1 MDLKRLTW
9 SDFVGFVGAGLLAL
23 SLWLPWFH
31 TDCEKIDGVGRG
43 GRILGKEPADC
54 NENSVLKGDRGEL
67 ASYGDFTAWET
78 FARLDW
84 ALLAACIAPF
94 ILAWIIVRGHE
105 LTWRPGEI
113 TMIVGMLAFV
123 LIICNGIIL
132 GRPGESVEIGLAYGY
147 GLGLL
152 GSVLIML
159 AGAIRQSQGRTRK
172 PPGV

>member
-1 MDLKRLTW
+1 MDLKLLTW
-9 SDFVGFVGAGLLAL
+9 SDFVGFLGAGVLAL

-31 TDCEKIDGVGRG
+31 TDCESIETGPEGA
-43 GRILGKEPADC
+43 ITGKTPEDC

-67 ASYGDFTAWET
+67 ESYGDFTAWET

-84 ALLAACIAPF
+84 LLLAACIAPF

-105 LTWRPGEI
+105 LTWRPGEV
-113 TMIVGMLAFV
+113 TMIVGMLAFA

-132 GRPGESVEIGLAYGY
+132 GKPGNSVDIGLDYGY
-147 GLGLL
+147 AVALL
-152 GSVLIML
+152 GGVGIM
-159 AGAIRQSQGRTRK
+159 ASGAIRQAQGRTRK

>member
-1 MDLKRLTW
+1 MDLKRLRW
-9 SDFVGFVGAGLLAL
+9 SDFVGFVGAGILLG

-31 TDCEKIDGVGRG
+31 TDCDSIEGVQGSRIIGEKPG
-43 GRILGKEPADC
+43 GC

-78 FARLDW
+78 FGILDW
-84 ALLAACIAPF
+84 LLAAACIAPF

-105 LTWRPGEI
+105 LTWRPGEV
-113 TMIVGMLAFV
+113 TMIVGMLAFG
-123 LIICNGIIL
+123 LILCNGIIL

-147 GLGLL
+147 LVALL
-152 GSVLIML
+152 ATLAIM
-159 AGAIRQSQGRTRK
+159 ASGVIRQAQGQTRK

>member
-9 SDFVGFVGAGLLAL
+9 SDFVGFLGAGVLAL

-31 TDCEKIDGVGRG
+31 TDCEKIGGIRRG
-43 GRILGKEPADC
+43 DEIFGNQPPGC

-67 ASYGDFTAWET
+67 ESYGDFTAWET

-84 ALLAACIAPF
+84 LLLAACIAPF

-105 LTWRPGEI
+105 LTWRPGEV
-113 TMIVGMLAFV
+113 TMIVGMLAFG
-123 LIICNGIIL
+123 LIICNGIVL
-132 GRPGESVEIGLAYGY
+132 GKPGNSVDIGLAYGY
-147 GLGLL
+147 AIGLL
-152 GSVLIML
+152 GAIGIMA
-159 AGAIRQSQGRTRK
+159 AGVIRQAQGQTRK

>member
-9 SDFVGFVGAGLLAL
+9 SDFVGFLGAGVLAL

-31 TDCEKIDGVGRG
+31 TDCESIQVGPQG
-43 GRILGKEPADC
+43 AIVEKEPTGC

-67 ASYGDFTAWET
+67 ESYGEFTAWET

-84 ALLAACIAPF
+84 LLLAACLAPF

-105 LTWRPGEI
+105 LTWRPGEV
-113 TMIVGMLAFV
+113 TMIVGMLAFALV
-123 LIICNGIIL
+123 ICNGIIL
-132 GRPGESVEIGLAYGY
+132 GKPGNSVDIGLAYGY
-147 GLGLL
+147 GVALL
-152 GSVLIML
+152 GGIGIMV
-159 AGAIRQSQGRTRK
+159 AGVIRQAQGQTRK

>member
-1 MDLKRLTW
+1 MDLKRLMW
-9 SDFVGFVGAGLLAL
+9 SDYLGFLGAGILAL

-31 TDCEKIDGVGRG
+31 TDCEKIGGVRG
-43 GRILGKEPADC
+43 DQVFGHQPPGC
-54 NENSVLKGDRGEL
+54 NDNSVLKGDRGEL

-84 ALLAACIAPF
+84 LLLAACIAPF

-113 TMIVGMLAFV
+113 TMIVGMTAFV
-123 LIICNGIIL
+123 LILLNGIVL
-132 GRPGESVEIGLAYGY
+132 GRPGQSVEIGLAFGY
-147 GLGLL
+147 AVGLVGALGITGAGL
-152 GSVLIML
+152 
-159 AGAIRQSQGRTRK
+159 IRQAQGRTRK